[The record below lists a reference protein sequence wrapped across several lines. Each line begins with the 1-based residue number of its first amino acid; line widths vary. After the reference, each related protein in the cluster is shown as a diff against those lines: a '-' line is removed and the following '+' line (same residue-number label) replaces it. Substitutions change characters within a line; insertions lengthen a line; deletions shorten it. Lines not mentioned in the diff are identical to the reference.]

1 MRHILHVTTSTG
13 RDCMQR
19 VVYLKK
25 VKRRKAIKRLLLLSV
40 TMLTAVLTVFLL
52 LRLYAQVTGAPSLS
66 VPKASV
72 FLDKSGKQIG
82 DRFTVERRYW
92 VDLDEMSPF
101 LIDAVIATEDKN
113 FYSHNGFDYRRIAG
127 ALLKDA
133 KAGRKVEG
141 ASTITQQYA
150 KNLYLTF
157 EKTWKRKFDEALY
170 AYRMEI
176 FYDKDV
182 ILEGYMNTVYFGHG
196 MYGVEAASKFYFGK
210 PAKELTLE
218 ESAVIVAIAKGPSI
232 YSPIESPE
240 NSQKRKALVLSLM
253 EAQGY
258 ITARQEERANLEQI
272 TLKTREWADSKRVA
286 PYFLD
291 EVWREAEK
299 VLTTKGRSPAEGGWT
314 IRTTLDPHHQ
324 QSAEEV
330 IAKWMP
336 KSDLQIGFISI
347 EPGTGYITSLVGGV
361 DYSES
366 PFNRVTQAKRQPG
379 SAIKPVLYAAALEE
393 GFNPLTF
400 LSTEKTIFTYDEGR
414 STYEPSNVNGKF
426 AGHPISLA
434 QALAISDNIF
444 AVKTLEEIG
453 YKNFSKMAEK
463 LGVNIT
469 LPESPAVALG
479 TSDVT
484 LSDMTS
490 AYNRIASGGTEIKPM
505 TILSIADSE
514 GKTVYE
520 HPKQSKKHVISEQ
533 DASVLTHLMT
543 GMFDPVFN
551 DYTSSTGLSMRQ
563 KQTRPYA
570 AKSGTT
576 ISDQYLIGFTPSLT
590 AGIWTGFD
598 VGKQLADAQDKAA
611 SKKIWIDFMETV
623 HSGKPAEPF
632 IPPQGVNGVIVDVE
646 TGGIAVNECEKQRLV
661 YVKEKDMPQKLCT
674 DKTLREQRSS
684 GEDDGGKLE
693 LFPFSFFE

>member
-1 MRHILHVTTSTG
+1 MRRIEYV
-13 RDCMQR
+13 
-19 VVYLKK
+19 KK
-25 VKRRKAIKRLLLLSV
+25 KKKRSMFRRLLLITV
-40 TMLTAVLTVFLL
+40 TMLTAALTLFLS
-52 LRLYAQVTGAPSLS
+52 LRLYAQITGAPSLS

-72 FLDKSGKQIG
+72 FLDQNGKQIG
-82 DRFTVERRYW
+82 DRFSAERRYW
-92 VDLDEMSPF
+92 VDLDDMSPF
-101 LIDAVIATEDKN
+101 LVDAVIATEDKN
-113 FYSHNGFDYRRIAG
+113 FYKHNGFDYRRIAG

-157 EKTWKRKFDEALY
+157 EKTWTRKIHEALY
-170 AYRMEI
+170 AYRMEV

-210 PAKELTLE
+210 PAKDLTLE

-232 YSPIESPE
+232 YSPIENPE
-240 NSQKRKALVLSLM
+240 KSRERQLLVLSLM
-253 EAQGY
+253 EDQGY
-258 ITARQEERANLEQI
+258 ITDRQEERAGNEKI
-272 TLKTREWADSKRVA
+272 VLKTREWADQKRVA

-291 EVWREAEK
+291 AVWNEAEK
-299 VLTTKGRSPAEGGWT
+299 LLAAKGRHPAEGGWV
-314 IRTTLDPHHQ
+314 IHTTLNPHHQ
-324 QSAEEV
+324 QTAEEV
-330 IAKWMP
+330 VEKWMP
-336 KSDLQIGFISI
+336 DSELQVGFMSI
-347 EPGTGYITSLVGGV
+347 EPGTGAITSMVGGV
-361 DYSES
+361 NYTES

-379 SAIKPVLYAAALEE
+379 SAMKPILYAAALED

-400 LSTEKTIFTYDEGR
+400 MSTEKTIFTYDDGR
-414 STYEPSNVNGKF
+414 STYEPNNVNGKF
-426 AGHPISLA
+426 AGQPISLA

-453 YKNFSKMAEK
+453 YKKFSKMAER
-463 LGVNIT
+463 LGIKT
-469 LPESPAVALG
+469 EFPESPAIALG

-484 LSDMTS
+484 LYDMTN
-490 AYNRIASGGTEIKPM
+490 AYNRIASGGLDIQPM
-505 TILSIADSE
+505 TILSITDAE
-514 GKTVYE
+514 GRTVYE
-520 HPKQSKKHVISEQ
+520 HPKQSKKHVVAEQ
-533 DASVLTHLMT
+533 DAFVLTHLMT

-551 DYTSSTGLSMRQ
+551 DYTYATGLSMRQ

-576 ISDQYLIGFTPSLT
+576 ISDQYLIGYTPSLT

-598 VGKQLADAQDKAA
+598 VGKQLTDSQDKAA
-611 SKKIWIDFMETV
+611 SKKIWIDFMEKV
-623 HSGKPAEPF
+623 HSGKPPEPF
-632 IPPQGVNGVIVDVE
+632 IPPDGVNGVIVDVE
-646 TGGIAVNECEKQRLV
+646 TGGIAVNECERQRLV

-674 DKTLREQRSS
+674 DKTLREQRYSTDEE
-684 GEDDGGKLE
+684 GERKKFE

>member
-1 MRHILHVTTSTG
+1 
-13 RDCMQR
+13 MQR
-19 VVYLKK
+19 TVYVKK
-25 VKRRKAIKRLLLLSV
+25 KKRRSAIRRVILLVV
-40 TMLTAVLTVFLL
+40 TLLTAALTMFGA

-72 FLDKSGKQIG
+72 FLDKNGKQIG
-82 DRFTVERRYW
+82 DRFSAERRYW
-92 VDLDEMSPF
+92 VDLDDMSPF
-101 LIDAVIATEDKN
+101 LKDAIVATEDKN

-127 ALLKDA
+127 ALLKDI
-133 KAGRKVEG
+133 KSGRKVEG
-141 ASTITQQYA
+141 ASTITMQYA

-157 EKTWKRKFDEALY
+157 EKTWTRKITEALY

-176 FYDKDV
+176 FYDKDT

-210 PAKELTLE
+210 SAKDLTLE

-232 YSPIESPE
+232 YSPVDNPE
-240 NSQKRKALVLSLM
+240 NSKERKQLVLSLM

-258 ITARQEERANLEQI
+258 ITARQEERANNEQI
-272 TLKTREWADSKRVA
+272 VLKAREWADSKRVA

-291 EVWREAEK
+291 EVWREAETILAK
-299 VLTTKGRSPAEGGWT
+299 KGRYPAEGGWT

-324 QSAEEV
+324 QTAEELV
-330 IAKWMP
+330 AKWIP
-336 KSDLQIGFISI
+336 KSGLQVGFMSM
-347 EPGTGYITSLVGGV
+347 EPETGAITSLIGGTN
-361 DYSES
+361 YNES
-366 PFNRVTQAKRQPG
+366 TFNRATQAKRQPG
-379 SAIKPVLYAAALEE
+379 SAIKPILYAAALED

-434 QALAISDNIF
+434 QAIAISDNIF
-444 AVKTLEEIG
+444 AVKTLEDVG
-453 YKNFSKMAEK
+453 YQKFNKMAQR
-463 LGVNIT
+463 LGIDVT
-469 LPESPAVALG
+469 FKESPAVALG

-484 LSDMTS
+484 LSDMTG
-490 AYNRIASGGTEIKPM
+490 AYNRVASGGKDIQPM
-505 TILSIADSE
+505 TILSISDAE

-520 HPKQSKKHVISEQ
+520 HPKQSKKHLLTEQ
-533 DASVLTHLMT
+533 DAFVLTHLMT

-551 DYTSSTGLSMRQ
+551 DYTNATGLSMRP

-576 ISDQYLIGFTPSLT
+576 ISDQYLIGFSPSLT

-598 VGKQLADAQDKAA
+598 VGEKLTDEQDKAA
-611 SKKIWIDFMETV
+611 SKKIWIEFMEQV
-623 HSGKPAEPF
+623 HQGKTAEAF
-632 IPPQGVNGVIVDVE
+632 IPPKGVNGVIIDVE
-646 TGGIAVNECEKQRLV
+646 TGGIAVNECGKQRLV

-674 DKTLREQRSS
+674 DKTLREERTSDKDN
-684 GEDDGGKLE
+684 GDGFE

>member
-1 MRHILHVTTSTG
+1 MRRSEIVKERKKRTTLRRLMLLTVT
-13 RDCMQR
+13 
-19 VVYLKK
+19 L
-25 VKRRKAIKRLLLLSV
+25 
-40 TMLTAVLTVFLL
+40 LTAALTLFLS
-52 LRLYAQVTGAPSLS
+52 LRLYAQITGAPSLS
-66 VPKASV
+66 VPKATV
-72 FLDKSGKQIG
+72 FLDKNGKQIG
-82 DRFTVERRYW
+82 DRFSAERRYW

-113 FYSHNGFDYRRIAG
+113 FYKHNGFDYRRIAG
-127 ALLKDA
+127 ALLKDV
-133 KAGRKVEG
+133 KSGRKVEG
-141 ASTITQQYA
+141 ASTITMQYA

-157 EKTWKRKFDEALY
+157 EKTWKRKIQESLY
-170 AYRMEI
+170 AYRMET
-176 FYDKDV
+176 FYDKDT

-210 PAKELTLE
+210 SAKDLTLE
-218 ESAVIVAIAKGPSI
+218 EAAVITAIAKGPSI
-232 YSPIESPE
+232 YSPIENPE
-240 NSQKRKALVLSLM
+240 KSRERQLLVLSLM
-253 EAQGY
+253 EAQDY
-258 ITARQEERANLEQI
+258 ITERQEERAKDEQI
-272 TLKTREWADSKRVA
+272 TLKNREWADKKRVA

-299 VLTTKGRSPAEGGWT
+299 VLTDKGRSPAEGGWV
-314 IRTTLDPHHQ
+314 IHTTLDPHHQ
-324 QSAEEV
+324 QTAEEV

-336 KSDLQIGFISI
+336 NSELQVGFISI
-347 EPGTGYITSLVGGV
+347 EPGTGAVTSLVGGV
-361 DYSES
+361 DYTES

-379 SAIKPVLYAAALEE
+379 SAMKPILYAAALEE

-400 LSTEKTIFTYDEGR
+400 MSTEKTIFTYDDGR
-414 STYEPSNVNGKF
+414 STYEPNNVNGKF

-453 YKNFSKMAEK
+453 YRKFSKMAER
-463 LGVNIT
+463 LGIDADF
-469 LPESPAVALG
+469 PESPAVALG
-479 TSDVT
+479 TSAVT

-490 AYNRIASGGTEIKPM
+490 AYNRVASGGLQIEPM
-505 TILSIADSE
+505 TILSITDSK

-520 HPKQSKKHVISEQ
+520 HSKQSKKQALSEQ
-533 DASVLTHLMT
+533 DAFVLTHLMT

-551 DYTSSTGLSMRQ
+551 DYTSATGLSMRQ

-576 ISDQYLIGFTPSLT
+576 ISDQYLIGYTPTLT

-598 VGKQLADAQDKAA
+598 VGKQLTDSQDKAA
-611 SKKIWIDFMETV
+611 SKKIWIDFMERA

-632 IPPQGVNGVIVDVE
+632 IPPDGVNSVIVDVE

-674 DKTLREQRSS
+674 DKGLREHRYSQ
-684 GEDDGGKLE
+684 DDEGDGKKFD

>member
-1 MRHILHVTTSTG
+1 MRRSEIVKERKKRTKLRRLMLLTVT
-13 RDCMQR
+13 
-19 VVYLKK
+19 L
-25 VKRRKAIKRLLLLSV
+25 
-40 TMLTAVLTVFLL
+40 LTAALTLFLS
-52 LRLYAQVTGAPSLS
+52 LRLYAQITGAPSLS
-66 VPKASV
+66 VPKATV
-72 FLDKSGKQIG
+72 FLDKNGKQIG
-82 DRFTVERRYW
+82 DRFSAERRYW

-113 FYSHNGFDYRRIAG
+113 FYKHNGFDYRRIAG
-127 ALLKDA
+127 ALLKDV
-133 KAGRKVEG
+133 KSGRKVEG
-141 ASTITQQYA
+141 ASTITMQYA

-157 EKTWKRKFDEALY
+157 EKTWKRKIQESLY
-170 AYRMEI
+170 TYRMET
-176 FYDKDV
+176 FYDKDT

-210 PAKELTLE
+210 SAKDLTLE
-218 ESAVIVAIAKGPSI
+218 EAAVITAIAKGPSI
-232 YSPIESPE
+232 YSPIENPE
-240 NSQKRKALVLSLM
+240 KSRERQLLVLSLM
-253 EAQGY
+253 EAQDY
-258 ITARQEERANLEQI
+258 ITERQEERAKNEQI
-272 TLKTREWADSKRVA
+272 TLKNREWADKKRVA

-299 VLTTKGRSPAEGGWT
+299 VLTDKGRSPAEGGWV
-314 IRTTLDPHHQ
+314 IHTTLDPHHQ
-324 QSAEEV
+324 QTAEEV

-336 KSDLQIGFISI
+336 NSELQVGFISI
-347 EPGTGYITSLVGGV
+347 EPGTGAVTSLVGGV
-361 DYSES
+361 DYTES

-379 SAIKPVLYAAALEE
+379 SAMKPILYAAALEE

-400 LSTEKTIFTYDEGR
+400 MSTEKTIFTYDDGR
-414 STYEPSNVNGKF
+414 STYEPNNVNGKF

-453 YKNFSKMAEK
+453 YRKFSKMAER
-463 LGVNIT
+463 LGIDADF
-469 LPESPAVALG
+469 PESPAVALG
-479 TSDVT
+479 TSAVT

-490 AYNRIASGGTEIKPM
+490 AYNRVASGGLQIEPM
-505 TILSIADSE
+505 TILSITDSK

-520 HPKQSKKHVISEQ
+520 HSKQSKKQALSEQ
-533 DASVLTHLMT
+533 DAFVLTHLMT

-551 DYTSSTGLSMRQ
+551 DYTSATGLSMRQ

-576 ISDQYLIGFTPSLT
+576 ISDQYLIGYTPTLT

-598 VGKQLADAQDKAA
+598 VGKQLTDSQDKAA
-611 SKKIWIDFMETV
+611 SKKIWIDFMERA

-632 IPPQGVNGVIVDVE
+632 IPPDGVNSVIVDVE

-674 DKTLREQRSS
+674 DKGLREHRYSQ
-684 GEDDGGKLE
+684 DDEGDGKKFD

>member
-1 MRHILHVTTSTG
+1 MRRSEIVKERKKRTTLRRLMLLTVT
-13 RDCMQR
+13 
-19 VVYLKK
+19 L
-25 VKRRKAIKRLLLLSV
+25 
-40 TMLTAVLTVFLL
+40 LTAALTLFLS
-52 LRLYAQVTGAPSLS
+52 LRLYAQITGAPSLS
-66 VPKASV
+66 VPKATV
-72 FLDKSGKQIG
+72 FLDKNGKQIG
-82 DRFTVERRYW
+82 DRFSAERRYW

-113 FYSHNGFDYRRIAG
+113 FYKHNGFDYRRIAG
-127 ALLKDA
+127 ALLKDV
-133 KAGRKVEG
+133 KSGRKVEG
-141 ASTITQQYA
+141 ASTITMQYA

-157 EKTWKRKFDEALY
+157 EKTWKRKIQESLY
-170 AYRMEI
+170 AYRMET
-176 FYDKDV
+176 FYDKDT

-210 PAKELTLE
+210 SAKDLTLE
-218 ESAVIVAIAKGPSI
+218 EAAVITAIAKGPSI
-232 YSPIESPE
+232 YSPIENPE
-240 NSQKRKALVLSLM
+240 KSRERQLLVLSLM
-253 EAQGY
+253 EAQDY
-258 ITARQEERANLEQI
+258 ITERQEERAKDEQI
-272 TLKTREWADSKRVA
+272 TLKNREWADKKRVA

-299 VLTTKGRSPAEGGWT
+299 VLTDKGRSPAEGGWV
-314 IRTTLDPHHQ
+314 IHTTLDPHHQ
-324 QSAEEV
+324 QTAEEV
-330 IAKWMP
+330 VAKWMP
-336 KSDLQIGFISI
+336 NSELQVGFISI
-347 EPGTGYITSLVGGV
+347 EPGTGAVTSLVGGV
-361 DYSES
+361 DYTES

-379 SAIKPVLYAAALEE
+379 SAMKPILYAAALEE

-400 LSTEKTIFTYDEGR
+400 MSTEKTIFTYDDGR
-414 STYEPSNVNGKF
+414 STYEPNNVNGKF

-453 YKNFSKMAEK
+453 YRKFSKMAER
-463 LGVNIT
+463 LGIDADF
-469 LPESPAVALG
+469 PESPAVALG
-479 TSDVT
+479 TSAVT

-490 AYNRIASGGTEIKPM
+490 AYNRVASGGLEIEPM
-505 TILSIADSE
+505 TILSITDSK

-520 HPKQSKKHVISEQ
+520 HSKQSKKQAISEQ
-533 DASVLTHLMT
+533 DAFVLTHLMT

-551 DYTSSTGLSMRQ
+551 DYTSATGLSMRQ

-576 ISDQYLIGFTPSLT
+576 ISDQYLIGYTPTLT

-598 VGKQLADAQDKAA
+598 VGKQLTDSQDKVA
-611 SKKIWIDFMETV
+611 SKKIWIDFMERA

-632 IPPQGVNGVIVDVE
+632 IPPDGVNSVIVDVE

-674 DKTLREQRSS
+674 DKGLREHRYSQ
-684 GEDDGGKLE
+684 DDEGDGKKFD